1 MTTYRLVGY
10 LSGINQ
16 PGLVLAL
23 WQLESN
29 NPKEYSYF
37 VKHDAVPDK
46 KISIFSAIPLTDRQI
61 IHIPSYKK
69 SFYVNLYP

>member
-1 MTTYRLVGY
+1 MATYILVGY

-23 WQLESN
+23 WQLESGN
-29 NPKEYSYF
+29 QKEYSYF

-46 KISIFSAIPLTDRQI
+46 KIPIYSTVPLTDRQI
-61 IHIPSYKK
+61 INIPSYKK
-69 SFYVNLYP
+69 SFYVNLY

>member
-1 MTTYRLVGY
+1 MSTYVLIGY

-23 WQLESN
+23 WQKESN
-29 NPKEYSYF
+29 NPKEFSYF

-46 KISIFSAIPLTDRQI
+46 RIPILSTVPLTDRQI
-61 IHIPSYKK
+61 INIPSYKK
-69 SFYVNLYP
+69 SFYVNLY